1 MNIIE
6 PWELKSVIYV
16 GYLGRESEF
25 FIDGERVP
33 QEKFEEVEKR
43 KGQSER
49 PHVTVYIG
57 NKLLR
62 KDKNKLIKSKV
73 LTLSYYDTKAKN
85 RIASK
90 FSKGKKSIGD
100 LWPKT
105 FA

>member
-1 MNIIE
+1 
-6 PWELKSVIYV
+6 
-16 GYLGRESEF
+16 
-25 FIDGERVP
+25 VP

-62 KDKNKLIKSKV
+62 KDKNKLIKSKI
-73 LTLSYYDTKAKN
+73 LTLSYYDTKARN

-90 FSKGKKSIGD
+90 YFKGKEKHWR
-100 LWPKT
+100 LMAKNL
-105 FA
+105 A